1 MKAMI
6 LAAGYG
12 TRLRPVTYTMP
23 KPLVPVC
30 NQPLI
35 AWVLEG
41 FLKAGIEDFVINL
54 HHLPELLERWI
65 GDRYGDRAKL
75 HFSTEQEILG
85 TGGGI
90 RKVREHLRDNEDF
103 FLVNGDTIQ
112 FPDYD
117 ALRNARREHNALS
130 ALMLRHPPEGD
141 RFTAVWNDSGLIT
154 GFGQGTGEALMFSGA
169 HCISPR
175 IFNYLPDKAFS
186 GIVDEVYM
194 PVLADGREK
203 IAAVVDDGLWFD
215 IGTPQRYLGAAKR
228 LIELMATEQL
238 QVPRRSRLHGDSVIH
253 NTSSAH
259 GTITRSSIGERTT
272 VSGEVRDS
280 YIWDDCFIA
289 GSVVLERCIV
299 GHGVEITRPMELRDA
314 LITVDDGQIPRD
326 AGYERVDGLV
336 ISWI

>member
-35 AWVLEG
+35 GWAIEA
-41 FLKAGIEDFVINL
+41 FLRAGVDDLVINL
-54 HHLPELLERWI
+54 HHLPELLERWVR
-65 GDRYGDRAKL
+65 DRYSDKAKL
-75 HFSTEQEILG
+75 HFSFEPEILG

-90 RKVREHLRDNEDF
+90 RKVREQLETEEDF

-112 FPDYD
+112 FPDYEALRKGRRDHD
-117 ALRNARREHNALS
+117 ALA

-141 RFTAVWNDSGLIT
+141 RFTAVWHDGGLIT
-154 GFGQGTGEALMFSGA
+154 GFGNGSGEALMFSGA
-169 HCISPR
+169 HNISTR
-175 IFNYLPDKAFS
+175 MFDYLPEKAFS

-203 IAAVVDDGLWFD
+203 VAAVVDDGLWFD
-215 IGTPQRYLGAAKR
+215 IGTPQRYVSAAKS
-228 LIELMATEQL
+228 LVQLMATNQL
-238 QVPRRSRLHGDSVIH
+238 QTPHGSRVHGDSVIH
-253 NTSSAH
+253 NTSSPH
-259 GTITRSSIGERTT
+259 GTLTRSSIGERTT
-272 VSGEVRDS
+272 VSGDVRDS
-280 YIWDDCFIA
+280 YIWNDCFIA

-299 GHGVEITRPMELRDA
+299 GHGVELTRPMELRDA